1 MQISKSDYML
11 FLRHPAWL
19 WIKKHDPKKI
29 PPVDDNTQAMFDNG
43 HKFEPYAESLFP
55 EGVSLGFN
63 DYDEYLSLPIRTRQ
77 AIENGDKVLFQPRF
91 EWKEFTCISDIV
103 SIIEPGVVDLYE
115 IKASTSAKTEHEFDL
130 AFQTAVI
137 EGSGFSV
144 RNIYVIHVNNQYV
157 RYGEIEADKITHIQ
171 DVTDKVRA
179 KGELTTKYMPLAL
192 DVANSD
198 KMPNPDPELAKLGSK
213 QEWLKIY
220 ENIFSSEPKVWP
232 SDIKP
237 KVNKEVIKDFLGQL
251 KYPLYFL
258 DYETMSGLIPYFDG
272 HRPYQQVPMQYS
284 LHILRSPDAELE
296 HREFLHGEN
305 SDPSR
310 PLVERLIGDIGTEG
324 SVIVWFEGFEKARNS
339 ELGDM
344 LPEYKDAMEAINN
357 RVVDLI
363 IPFKQKWYDDPRFEG
378 SASIKKVLPVLCP
391 ELSYKTLGIQ
401 EGGSAQRLWM
411 EAVLD
416 GTRKDE
422 KEQILADLLKY
433 CELDTL
439 AMVEIY
445 KKLINIE
452 NHIYDKN

>member
-1 MQISKSDYML
+1 MISKSDYML
-11 FLRHPAWL
+11 FLRQPAWL
-19 WIKKHDPKKI
+19 WLKKNDPSKI
-29 PPVDDNTQAMFDNG
+29 PPVDAATQAMFDAG
-43 HKFEPYAESLFP
+43 HAFEPYVESLFP
-55 EGVSLGFN
+55 EGVALGFS
-63 DYDEYLSLPIRTRQ
+63 DFDEYRSLPLRTQQ
-77 AIENGDKVLFQPRF
+77 AFESGAQVVFQPRF
-91 EWKEFTCISDIV
+91 EWNGFTCISDIV
-103 SIIEPGVVDLYE
+103 SVVEGKTVDLYE
-115 IKASTSAKTEHEFDL
+115 IKSSTRVKPDHLYDL
-130 AFQTAVI
+130 AFQKTVI
-137 EGSGFSV
+137 EGNGFTV
-144 RNIYVIHVNNQYV
+144 RNIFVIHVNNQYV
-157 RYGEIEADKITHIQ
+157 RHGEIEADKITHIQ
-171 DVTDKVRA
+171 DVTEKVRA
-179 KGELTTKYMPLAL
+179 KGESTAKYMPLAL
-192 DVANSD
+192 DVANGD

-220 ENIFSSEPKVWP
+220 ENIFPSEPKVWP
-232 SDIKP
+232 SDIEP
-237 KVNKEVIKDFLGQL
+237 TIDNEAIKDFLGQL

-284 LHILRSPDAELE
+284 LHILRSPEAELD
-296 HREFLHGEN
+296 HREFLHSEN

-310 PLVERLIGDIGTEG
+310 PLVEQLIGDIGTEG

-416 GTRKDE
+416 GTREAEKD
-422 KEQILADLLKY
+422 QILADLLEY

-445 KKLINIE
+445 NVLRRL
-452 NHIYDKN
+452 